1 MSQNVMVGS
10 LSSASAKN
18 FTMDMPD
25 WNSVDTRITRQHQG
39 LTSGHNPPAG

>member
-1 MSQNVMVGS
+1 MVGS

-25 WNSVDTRITRQHQG
+25 WNSVDTRMPASTRPSVG
-39 LTSGHNPPAG
+39 S

>member
-10 LSSASAKN
+10 CRASAKN

-25 WNSVDTRITRQHQG
+25 WNSVDTRIPASTR
-39 LTSGHNPPAG
+39 P